1 MARRARDDEQVT
13 EANLDKVITLL
24 EDKSPITKKAA
35 CEILRISYNTTRLA
49 TLIDNHKRKKE
60 VETEQR
66 AKKKYK
72 PASPDEIITIIS
84 GCLEGEP
91 ISTIAKGLYRS
102 EAFVNGIIE
111 KTGCPKRHSGNTYFN
126 PSILPDSCV
135 KESFAVGE
143 KVFSSRY
150 DSVATIREEYKPGV
164 YKIWLDDE
172 SWKQFAYQPWWEL
185 GSLKHLEI
193 YGVKI

>member
-1 MARRARDDEQVT
+1 MARRSRDEEMVT
-13 EANLDKVITLL
+13 DANLEKVISLMEAT
-24 EDKSPITKKAA
+24 KPITKKLA
-35 CEILRISYNTTRLA
+35 CEILRISYNTTRLD
-49 TLIDNHKRKKE
+49 TLLDNYKRKKL
-60 VETEQR
+60 VELEQR

-72 PASPDEIITIIS
+72 PASSDEVISIIT

-91 ISTIAKGLYRS
+91 VSVIAKGLYRS

-126 PSILPDSCV
+126 PGILPDNCV
-135 KESFAVGE
+135 SEQFSVGE
-143 KVFSSRY
+143 KVFSARY
-150 DSVATIREEYKPGV
+150 DSVATIREEVKPGV

-172 SWKQFAYQPWWEL
+172 AWRQFAFQPWWEL
-185 GSLKHLEI
+185 GSLKHLVQ